1 MGYISE
7 ITSSKDVIT
16 LGSGSFNDGIFEFSF
31 SSTMNVYSSKSYEC
45 PGLFSRDVRKNMEE
59 SK

>member
-7 ITSSKDVIT
+7 ITSSKDVVT

-31 SSTMNVYSSKSYEC
+31 SATMNVYSSKSYEC
-45 PGLFSRDVRKNMEE
+45 HGLFSDEIRRNMED
-59 SK
+59 